1 MWPWID
7 RHRTVPVKTNVS
19 GTALRQRLIIVA
31 LQIHVSLVLLIVAQQ
46 VNHIVRRLI
55 HARRHVL
62 HVLRLL
68 RVNSRQVLISH
79 IFLVALSIIRI
90 HTSAIR
96 FHQAAPHELRQQQ
109 PLSELHQ

>member
-1 MWPWID
+1 M
-7 RHRTVPVKTNVS
+7 S
-19 GTALRQRLIIVA
+19 GTVLRQHLIIVA
-31 LQIHVSLVLLIVAQQ
+31 LQIHVLLVLLIVAQQ

-90 HTSAIR
+90 HISATR
-96 FHQAAPHELRQQQ
+96 FHQAAQHELRQQQ
-109 PLSELHQ
+109 LVLELHQLK